1 MSFQT
6 FHSALI
12 LISFASRL
20 WGGVAGMTRTKK
32 LLWIGVAVVGLLDC
46 ALYLSRMAEGAERVS
61 ASTTQS
67 SPLKPP
73 AKGQI
78 NVAFVISEGT
88 NVMDI
93 AGAWEVFG
101 DAMLTSKGKPWH
113 ESDGDDMVM
122 PFNTYTVS
130 DSLKPV
136 IAANGLTIVPNY
148 SFANAPQP
156 QIIVIPAQGGRSDAQ
171 KDWLLA
177 NSATAD
183 VTMSVCTGASMLAKY
198 GLLDGMTATTHHM
211 YAAKMQKQYPA
222 VHFVSGT
229 RFVENG
235 KVATAGGL
243 TSGIDLSLHIV
254 ERYYGREVA
263 QSTADFLEYGGE
275 LWKSPEFS
283 QVKPVVAAK

>member
-1 MSFQT
+1 
-6 FHSALI
+6 
-12 LISFASRL
+12 
-20 WGGVAGMTRTKK
+20 MTRTKK
-32 LLWIGVAVVGLLDC
+32 LLWIAVAVVAVLDS
-46 ALYLSRMAEGAERVS
+46 AAYVSRAAK
-61 ASTTQS
+61 APDKAATSTAQIT
-67 SPLKPP
+67 PLKPP
-73 AKGQI
+73 AKGQT
-78 NVAFVISEGT
+78 NVAFVISEGA
-88 NVMDI
+88 NVIDI

-113 ESDGDDMVM
+113 EADGDDMVM

-136 IAANGLTIVPNY
+136 NAANGLTIVPNY
-148 SFANAPQP
+148 SFETAPKP
-156 QIIVIPAQGGRSDAQ
+156 QVIVIPAQGGRSDAQ
-171 KDWLLA
+171 KAWVLV

-198 GLLDGMTATTHHM
+198 GLLDGLTATTHHM
-211 YAAKMQKQYPA
+211 YAAEMQKQYPA

-235 KVATAGGL
+235 KLATAGGL
-243 TSGIDLSLHIV
+243 TSGIDLALHVV

-263 QSTADFLEYGGE
+263 QVTADFLEYGGE
-275 LWKSPEFS
+275 LWKSPDFS